1 MLSCRRSGSLFALLA
16 SLLLGA
22 APFAAEAVGSGQ
34 RRAAREDCVRTER
47 LLETLEWAASRGR
60 GRAHGLRRAI
70 RRQARRYADHC
81 VALNHLQVLGTH
93 NSYHIQPEPF
103 LINGYVNFD
112 PDAIFWEYTH
122 QPLDVQ
128 LEAQGIRQI
137 ELDVYADPEGGL
149 HAQPFA
155 HGLLLGDLNAR
166 VPELEPPGMKVL
178 HIADLDIF
186 STCLTLIECLGVVKA
201 WSDTN
206 PSHLPIMILIEAKS
220 EQFVPFGI
228 EPIPFGPAEFDD
240 LDAEIRLVFPDA
252 QLITPDHVRGS
263 AATLEEA
270 VLTRGWPT
278 LAEARGRVLFALD
291 NPGAARLDYLQGH
304 PSLRGRVMFTS
315 SSPGEPDA
323 AFIQLHD
330 PFGAPI
336 AELVAEGYIVRTR
349 TDADTIEARANSTE
363 RRDEALR
370 SGAQFVSTDYP
381 APDPLFSDYSVQIPG
396 GMPGRCNPVH
406 APPGCRDFA
415 LEPSGG

>member
-1 MLSCRRSGSLFALLA
+1 MLSCRRSVPIFALLA

-22 APFAAEAVGSGQ
+22 APSAAEAAGFGK
-34 RRAAREDCVRTER
+34 RRASHKDCLRTER
-47 LLETLEWAASRGR
+47 LLGKLEWAAARGR
-60 GRAHGLRRAI
+60 GRARGLERVI

-93 NSYHIQPEPF
+93 NSYHIQPDPF
-103 LINGYVNFD
+103 LINGYANFD

-128 LEAQGIRQI
+128 LEAQGVRQI

-149 HAQPFA
+149 HAQPVG
-155 HGLLLGDLNAR
+155 HGLLLGDLDAR
-166 VPELEPPGMKVL
+166 IPELEPPGMKVL

-186 STCLTLIECLGVVKA
+186 STCPTLIDCLGVVKA
-201 WSDTN
+201 WSDAN
-206 PSHLPIMILIEAKS
+206 PRHLPITIVIEAKS
-220 EQFVPFGI
+220 EGFLFI

-240 LDAEIRLVFPDA
+240 LDAEIRFVFPDA
-252 QLITPDHVRGS
+252 QLITPDHVRGG

-270 VLTRGWPT
+270 VLKRGWPT

-291 NPGAARLDYLQGH
+291 NPGAERLDYLQGH
-304 PSLRGRVMFTS
+304 PSLTGRVMFTS

-336 AELVAEGYIVRTR
+336 AERVAEGYIVRTR
-349 TDADTIEARANSTE
+349 TDSDTIEARANSTE

-396 GMPGRCNPVH
+396 GMPGRCNPVY

-415 LEPSGG
+415 LEPGGW